1 MSLILTNIKNNVAYS
16 CGYKLE
22 GFNDKL
28 SKSFKSYL
36 VGDAVYSFIS
46 RWKNILTKNLWWL
59 KKSQDFDNSTKC
71 WICNN
76 VYFDGDVKVRDHCH
90 ITGKYRGSAHRD
102 CNSNVKLNHKISVV
116 FQT

>member
-46 RWKNILTKNLWWL
+46 R
-59 KKSQDFDNSTKC
+59 
-71 WICNN
+71 
-76 VYFDGDVKVRDHCH
+76 
-90 ITGKYRGSAHRD
+90 
-102 CNSNVKLNHKISVV
+102 
-116 FQT
+116 